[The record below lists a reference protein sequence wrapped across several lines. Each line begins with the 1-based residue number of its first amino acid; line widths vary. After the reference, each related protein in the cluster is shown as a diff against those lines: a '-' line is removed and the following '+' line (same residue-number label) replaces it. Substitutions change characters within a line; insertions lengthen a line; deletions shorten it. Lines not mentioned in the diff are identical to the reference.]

1 MYMPLSASDAQ
12 LIADQLGRAP
22 TSTERLLFENLW
34 SEHCA
39 YRSSQQLL
47 RGFDSDGPQVIVGPG
62 DDAAVVDPTGDS
74 WYLTLGIESHNHPS
88 FVDPVDGAATGVGG
102 IVRDTLSMGAYPIAL
117 VDDLFVG
124 PLDDPQNRYLLEGIV
139 SGIAGYGNAIGVPT
153 VEGGVEL
160 HPGYTGNPLVNV
172 GCLGLVHRDAVV
184 TAAAETVG
192 DALVLVGS
200 ATGRDGLGGAA
211 FASADLD
218 AAAAVEDRPAV
229 QVGDPYTEKLLI
241 EYNTAL
247 IETGVVH
254 AARDLGAAGLGGA
267 TAEMVAKADTGA
279 VINLEAVPQREPE
292 MRPEEILLAESQE
305 RMCYAVAPDDVQTVL
320 QLAERFELEAAEIGQ
335 ITDGDYRCTFAGQ
348 TVVDVPAQLV
358 ADGAPPEQHPQHVP
372 HRSSE
377 PVRAVPLEEAVTRLL
392 ADARVGSRAWV
403 YRQYDHEVGLR
414 TCVPPG
420 DDAAVI
426 DVPELQ
432 AQVAV
437 ASGAAPRWTE
447 AAPRR
452 GAMASVLEVAT
463 NLAVVGARPLA
474 AVDCLNAGNPTDPAV
489 YGGTAEM
496 TAGVATMCAELEVPI
511 VGGNVSLYNHSE
523 DGPIPP
529 TPTMLLIG
537 ADAMAAPPGV
547 QAAGDGTLVVL
558 GGLEGGLGGS
568 LHAAVMGGGGSFP
581 ELPEAPQQ
589 RLRTIAEIA
598 RSPVVTAMHDIAD
611 GGLLVALL
619 ELVGSTTGASVRV
632 PDQQMLFTERPARVL
647 VETTDAAALHEQLAG
662 RMPIAEIGRTTADP
676 TVRLTAGDEQMHI
689 DRPTRETVR
698 DRLADRFG

>member
-1 MYMPLSASDAQ
+1 MSLSASDAQ
-12 LIADQLGRAP
+12 LIADQLGRTP

-39 YRSSQQLL
+39 YRSSQRLL
-47 RGFDSDGPQVIVGPG
+47 RGFDSESPQVIVGPG
-62 DDAAVVDPTGDS
+62 DDAAVVDPAGDE

-88 FVDPVDGAATGVGG
+88 FVDPIDGAATGVGG
-102 IVRDTLSMGAYPIAL
+102 IVRDTLSMGAFPIAL
-117 VDDLFVG
+117 VDELFVG

-153 VEGGVEL
+153 VGGGVEL

-172 GCLGLVHRDAVV
+172 GCLGLVHRDALV

-192 DALVLVGS
+192 DSLVLVGS

-218 AAAAVEDRPAV
+218 ADAAVEDRPAV

-241 EYNTAL
+241 ECNTAL
-247 IETGVVH
+247 IESGVVH

-267 TAEMVAKADTGA
+267 TAEMVAKAQNGA
-279 VINLEAVPQREPE
+279 VIDLAAVPQREPE

-305 RMCYAVAPDDVQTVL
+305 RMCYAVAHDDVQTVM
-320 QLAERFELEAAEIGQ
+320 QLAERFELTAAEIGQ
-335 ITDGDYRCTFAGQ
+335 VTDGHYRCTFEGQ
-348 TVVDVPAQLV
+348 TVVDVPAELV
-358 ADGAPPEQHPQHVP
+358 ADGAPPESHPQQVP
-372 HRSSE
+372 AQSE
-377 PVRAVPLEEAVTRLL
+377 GPVTTIPLREAVTQLL

-420 DDAAVI
+420 DNAAVI

-432 AQVAV
+432 TQVAI
-437 ASGAAPRWTE
+437 ASGAVPRWTE
-447 AAPRR
+447 AAPRQ

-496 TAGVATMCAELEVPI
+496 TAGLAAMCTELDIPV
-511 VGGNVSLYNHSE
+511 VGGNVSLYNQS
-523 DGPIPP
+523 DGGSIPP
-529 TPTMLLIG
+529 TPTMLMLG
-537 ADAMAAPPGV
+537 ADAMAVPPGM
-547 QAAGDGTLVVL
+547 QAAGGGTLAVL
-558 GGLEGGLGGS
+558 GDLDGGLGGS
-568 LHAAVMGGGGSFP
+568 LHAAVIGGGGSFP
-581 ELPEAPQQ
+581 DLPNAPRR
-589 RLRTIAEIA
+589 RLETIAEVA
-598 RSPVVTAMHDIAD
+598 RSPAVTAMHDIAD

-619 ELVGSTTGASVRV
+619 ELVGTTTGATVNV
-632 PDQQMLFTERPARVL
+632 PDQRALFTEQPSRIL
-647 VETTDAAALHEQLAG
+647 VETTDAELLREVLAE
-662 RMPIAEIGRTTADP
+662 RMPMVEIGRTTAD
-676 TVRLTAGDEQMHI
+676 TAVRLTAGDEQMVI
-689 DRPTRETVR
+689 DRTTRGSVN
-698 DRLADRFG
+698 DRLADRFA